1 MFITDRSYP
10 VLTRGDGN
18 QVALMIMRR
27 ASASSGGGPASP
39 LGALPASFTGELPCA
54 DCPGIRYALNLFPDK
69 SFFLRTTYIGRA
81 DAQSFDDVGRWNL
94 SADGCTLIVSG
105 GKQSS
110 ERFAV
115 KSSDVLR
122 KLDLQGREITSNL
135 NYDLRRTSAFERIEP
150 RLAMRGKFRYMADAP
165 TFAECQSGQR
175 WPVSMEGEY
184 KALEGAYLNTRRQ
197 AGEELLATIEGQVVM
212 RPNADGGR
220 PTPTLVIE
228 RYTGIW
234 PGETWRRSLRHRS
247 ATGNVLEVDAPR
259 RQTGDIGREAA
270 RAESHLPIPAEP
282 GDRLRRLQQ
291 SDWRLQA
298 EWRSDY
304 VHACCRHSSGLP
316 GRNGC
321 RRSTFQ
327 SARKG
332 PHMED
337 SGAASRAL
345 R

>member
-1 MFITDRSYP
+1 MTS
-10 VLTRGDGN
+10 DG
-18 QVALMIMRR
+18 
-27 ASASSGGGPASP
+27 
-39 LGALPASFTGELPCA
+39 
-54 DCPGIRYALNLFPDK
+54 
-69 SFFLRTTYIGRA
+69 
-81 DAQSFDDVGRWNL
+81 WNL

-212 RPNADGGR
+212 RPNADGGAPFATAPLQETYWKLMR
-220 PTPTLVIE
+220 LGDKPVILAE
-228 RYTGIW
+228 KQREPSLIFRSQQNRVTGFGGCNNLTGAYKLSGDQI
-234 PGETWRRSLRHRS
+234 TFMRVAATRRACLKEWMSKEHFSKRS
-247 ATGNVLEVDAPR
+247 
-259 RQTGDIGREAA
+259 
-270 RAESHLPIPAEP
+270 
-282 GDRLRRLQQ
+282 
-291 SDWRLQA
+291 
-298 EWRSDY
+298 
-304 VHACCRHSSGLP
+304 
-316 GRNGC
+316 
-321 RRSTFQ
+321 
-327 SARKG
+327 KG
-332 PHMED
+332 PAHGRFWG
-337 SGAASRAL
+337 SISSFTIRAATS
-345 R
+345 